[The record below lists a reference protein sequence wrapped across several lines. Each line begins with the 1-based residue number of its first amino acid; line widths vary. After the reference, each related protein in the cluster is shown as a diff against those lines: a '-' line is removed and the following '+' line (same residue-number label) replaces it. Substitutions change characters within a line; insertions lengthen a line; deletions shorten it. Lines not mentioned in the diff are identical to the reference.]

1 MFGHIS
7 KFMINLDLGPLVAS
21 KGVVDLLDQAADA
34 EGAYRLFLIFTVER
48 SEWLSLDV
56 KQLTLLGE

>member
-1 MFGHIS
+1 
-7 KFMINLDLGPLVAS
+7 MINLDLGPLVAS